1 MRRLAERVF
10 NLYFMLNAILA
21 LFGHG
26 KRPLRRPEGRLYGKS
41 LRGDAEYV
49 NIRYAWTTIA
59 FLRRTLGRTQNRLM
73 ALSYLDFELELGT
86 AQGREFPVVAR
97 SPAGEA
103 RATMR
108 FPYDE
113 LAMESRLK
121 DLQIALLRSAGKH
134 RQVPSSEQQAVRDF
148 GQALFDS
155 LFTGEVRNRYDV
167 SLQQARGQGK
177 GLRIRLQIQPPAVAA
192 LPWEYLYDP
201 RQAEYCCLS
210 VETPLVRYLE
220 LPQPITP
227 LAVAPPL
234 RILGLVA
241 SPSDLPLLDVDQ
253 EKRRIEQAT
262 QKLRDAGRVELEW
275 LPGQTWRDLQAAL
288 RHGPWHIFHFSGHGR
303 FDTLTD
309 EGQLIFAD
317 DKGRAELLQASD
329 VGRLLA
335 NHRTLRLAWLNVE
348 GARGGELD
356 IFSSTA
362 SIFVRQGIPAVVAMQ
377 YEITDRCAI
386 ELAQTFYEA
395 VADGYP
401 VDAALAEAAWV

>member
-1 MRRLAERVF
+1 
-10 NLYFMLNAILA
+10 
-21 LFGHG
+21 
-26 KRPLRRPEGRLYGKS
+26 
-41 LRGDAEYV
+41 
-49 NIRYAWTTIA
+49 
-59 FLRRTLGRTQNRLM
+59 
-73 ALSYLDFELELGT
+73 
-86 AQGREFPVVAR
+86 
-97 SPAGEA
+97 
-103 RATMR
+103 MR

-134 RQVPSSEQQAVRDF
+134 RQAPSSEQQAVRDF

-177 GLRIRLQIQPPAVAA
+177 GLRIRLQIQTPAVAA

-262 QKLRDAGRVELEW
+262 QKLRDAGRVETRMAAGTNLARSASGVASRPVAH
-275 LPGQTWRDLQAAL
+275 LPLQ
-288 RHGPWHIFHFSGHGR
+288 RSR
-303 FDTLTD
+303 
-309 EGQLIFAD
+309 
-317 DKGRAELLQASD
+317 
-329 VGRLLA
+329 
-335 NHRTLRLAWLNVE
+335 
-348 GARGGELD
+348 
-356 IFSSTA
+356 
-362 SIFVRQGIPAVVAMQ
+362 
-377 YEITDRCAI
+377 
-386 ELAQTFYEA
+386 
-395 VADGYP
+395 P
-401 VDAALAEAAWV
+401 V